1 MIYEDV
7 TRGAPL
13 KTALDPHRVDLE
25 PDLAPDRP
33 ATITRAI
40 TVVRT
45 TAAMRTVAIK
55 TLAWIRPCLT
65 SNKSIFLSL

>member
-7 TRGAPL
+7 TREAPL
-13 KTALDPHRVDLE
+13 KTALDLHRVDLE
-25 PDLAPDRP
+25 HDLAPDRR
-33 ATITRAI
+33 ATTTRAI

-65 SNKSIFLSL
+65 IKFSLSIY